1 MPRRILLAQFAILAV
16 FWLPTAALA
25 DCSEAVTTFD
35 MRQCAAEDYARA
47 DAELNTAYKAAQ
59 LAMKQLDAD
68 LPQDL
73 KGASQALLTA
83 QRAWIPFRDAACTAE
98 GFQFRGGTFE
108 PLMVLTCKT
117 HLTRQRSAQ
126 LEQLI
131 EPN

>member
-1 MPRRILLAQFAILAV
+1 MRRSAFITPIAFCFSFLLPLSAQ
-16 FWLPTAALA
+16 A
-25 DCSEAVTTFD
+25 DCSTAVTTFE
-35 MRQCAAEDYARA
+35 MRQCAAEDYEAA
-47 DAELNTAYKAAQ
+47 DAELNALYKAAQ
-59 LAMKQLDAD
+59 RAMKQLDSD

-73 KGASQALLTA
+73 KGASQSLSDA
-83 QRAWIPFRDAACTAE
+83 QRAWIPFRDAACATE